1 MWRRL
6 LFLALAVGILLVER
20 VMSIDSEPEGVVLT
34 RSDEEVK
41 EPEEYSVLLLNDDY
55 TTMEFV
61 VSVIMTVFHKP
72 LPEATKIMLDVHKK
86 GKGTVGIYSY
96 DIAVTKINQVH
107 QLARQNG
114 FPLKCTM
121 EKA

>member
-1 MWRRL
+1 MD
-6 LFLALAVGILLVER
+6 FE
-20 VMSIDSEPEGVVLT
+20 SEGEVLT
-34 RSDEEVK
+34 KGDEELK
-41 EPEEYSVLLLNDDY
+41 EPDEYIVLLLNDDY

-61 VSVIMTVFHKP
+61 VTVVMTVFHKP

-86 GKGTVGIYSY
+86 GKGTVGVYSY

>member
-1 MWRRL
+1 M
-6 LFLALAVGILLVER
+6 GIETGLG
-20 VMSIDSEPEGVVLT
+20 SDVLT

-41 EPEEYSVLLLNDDY
+41 HPEEYRVLLLNDDY

-61 VSVIMTVFHKP
+61 VTVIMTVFHKP
-72 LPEATKIMLDVHKK
+72 LPEAAKIMLDVHKK
-86 GKGTVGIYSY
+86 GKGTVGVYSY
-96 DIAVTKINQVH
+96 DIAATKINQVH

>member
-1 MWRRL
+1 
-6 LFLALAVGILLVER
+6 
-20 VMSIDSEPEGVVLT
+20 MSMDSEQEGEVLT
-34 RSDEEVK
+34 RSDEELK

-61 VSVIMTVFHKP
+61 VSVLMTVFHKA
-72 LPEATKIMLDVHKK
+72 LPEATRIMLDVHKK

>member
-1 MWRRL
+1 MPINSGL
-6 LFLALAVGILLVER
+6 
-20 VMSIDSEPEGVVLT
+20 EGEVLT
-34 RSDEEVK
+34 RTDEELK
-41 EPEEYSVLLLNDDY
+41 EPDEYRVLLLNDDY

-61 VSVIMTVFHKP
+61 VTVLMTVFRKS
-72 LPEATKIMLDVHKK
+72 LPESTRIMLDVHKK
-86 GKGTVGIYSY
+86 GKGTVGVYSY

-107 QLARQNG
+107 QIARQNG

>member
-1 MWRRL
+1 MPINSGL
-6 LFLALAVGILLVER
+6 
-20 VMSIDSEPEGVVLT
+20 EGEVLT
-34 RSDEEVK
+34 RTDEELK
-41 EPEEYSVLLLNDDY
+41 EPDEYRVLLLNDDF

-61 VSVIMTVFHKP
+61 VTVLMTVFRKS
-72 LPEATKIMLDVHKK
+72 LPESTRIMLDVHKK
-86 GKGTVGIYSY
+86 GKGTVGVYSY
-96 DIAVTKINQVH
+96 DIAATKINQVH

>member
-1 MWRRL
+1 MATDRQPDGEL
-6 LFLALAVGILLVER
+6 
-20 VMSIDSEPEGVVLT
+20 LT
-34 RSDEEVK
+34 RGEEKLREPDE
-41 EPEEYSVLLLNDDY
+41 YRILLLNDDF

-61 VSVIMTVFHKP
+61 VSVLMTVFHKA
-72 LPEATKIMLDVHKK
+72 LPEATQIMLDVHKK
-86 GKGTVGIYSY
+86 GKGTVGVFSY

-121 EKA
+121 EKT

>member
-1 MWRRL
+1 MAKDTQPAGEL
-6 LFLALAVGILLVER
+6 
-20 VMSIDSEPEGVVLT
+20 LT
-34 RSDEEVK
+34 RSEEQVK
-41 EPEEYSVLLLNDDY
+41 EPEEYRVLLLNDDY

-61 VSVIMTVFHKP
+61 VSVLMTVFHKSVP
-72 LPEATKIMLDVHKK
+72 DATKIMLDVHKK
-86 GKGTVGIYSY
+86 GKGMVGVFSY
-96 DIAVTKINQVH
+96 DIAATKVSQVH

>member
-1 MWRRL
+1 MAKDTQPAGEL
-6 LFLALAVGILLVER
+6 
-20 VMSIDSEPEGVVLT
+20 LT
-34 RSDEEVK
+34 RSEEQVK
-41 EPEEYSVLLLNDDY
+41 EPEEYRVLLLNDDY

-61 VSVIMTVFHKP
+61 VSVLMTVFHKS
-72 LPEATKIMLDVHKK
+72 LPDATKIMLDVHKK
-86 GKGTVGIYSY
+86 GKGMVGVFSY
-96 DIAVTKINQVH
+96 DIAATKVSQVH

>member
-1 MWRRL
+1 MATDKQPDGEL
-6 LFLALAVGILLVER
+6 
-20 VMSIDSEPEGVVLT
+20 LT
-34 RSDEEVK
+34 REEEELK
-41 EPEEYSVLLLNDDY
+41 EPDQYRVLLLNDDY

-61 VSVIMTVFHKP
+61 VSVLMTVFHKA
-72 LPEATKIMLDVHKK
+72 LTEATRIMLDVHKK
-86 GKGTVGIYSY
+86 GKGTVGVFSY
-96 DIAVTKINQVH
+96 DIAATKVNQVH